1 MVEYILLLTRLFIMY
16 FKIGLF
22 NFGGGLA
29 SIPLLQREL
38 EKNGFMNHNE
48 FYDVL
53 SISQMTPG
61 AIAMN
66 TATFVGNKAAGTTGA
81 VIATLALALPS
92 IIVILVLSKI
102 LAKLEENLYKKVIFF
117 VLKSI
122 TVALILYAGYM
133 IAESTWIIGGTI
145 NYRLIVISI
154 LMFLMIQRKKIN
166 PIYLIMSSGLLGYL
180 GLYLIP

>member
-1 MVEYILLLTRLFIMY
+1 MEYFMTLVKLFFMY

-38 EKNGFMNHNE
+38 ERNGFMSSTE

-66 TATFVGNKAAGTTGA
+66 TATFVGNRVGGLLGA
-81 VIATLALALPS
+81 IVATFALALPS
-92 IIVILVLSKI
+92 IIVILI
-102 LAKLEENLYKKVIFF
+102 LAKVLQRLEENLYKRAIFF
-117 VLKSI
+117 ILKSL
-122 TVALILYAGYM
+122 TAALILYAGYM
-133 IAESTWIIGGTI
+133 IARATWIIDNNLEIRTVI
-145 NYRLIVISI
+145 ISI
-154 LMFLMIQRKKIN
+154 VMFGIAYKKKIN
-166 PIYLIMSSGLLGYL
+166 PIYLIIISGGLGYL
-180 GLYLIP
+180 GLYLI